1 MKDLEHASSMLKMA
15 RDDYTAMTGMLDT
28 TLFTDAIFGFHTQQA
43 VEKSLKAWL
52 SALGLSYHPPIHVIG
67 RLLAQLESVTDVT
80 PFWHW
85 GTFTP
90 FAVQYRYETVDGD
103 ELPLPRVVL
112 IEQVSELLKKV
123 AGQIQQTND

>member
-15 RDDYTAMTGMLDT
+15 RDDHTAMTGMLDT

-52 SALGLSYHPPIHVIG
+52 SALGLSYPPIHVIG

-90 FAVQYRYETVDGD
+90 FAVQYLYGMVDGD
-103 ELPLPRVVL
+103 ELPLSRVEL

-123 AGQIQQTND
+123 ADQIQQTND